1 MSKVY
6 PQVVKNTT
14 YSILYEEKEMIAPLR
29 NYPKTELNNLNIT
42 YLWKPIENLVTNV
55 YLNLNN
61 EDKLDRNNEVT
72 LQDWRNNM
80 EKIRNKK

>member
-1 MSKVY
+1 
-6 PQVVKNTT
+6 
-14 YSILYEEKEMIAPLR
+14 MIAPLS
-29 NYPKTELNNLNIT
+29 NHPKTELNNLNIT

-61 EDKLDRNNEVT
+61 ADKLDRNNEVT
-72 LQDWRNNM
+72 LQDWRKNM